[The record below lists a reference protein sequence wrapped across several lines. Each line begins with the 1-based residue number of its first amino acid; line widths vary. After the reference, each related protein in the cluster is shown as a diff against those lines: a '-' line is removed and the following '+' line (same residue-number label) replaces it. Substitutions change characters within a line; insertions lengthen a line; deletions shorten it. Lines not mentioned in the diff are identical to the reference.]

1 MKYCQ
6 RCNTQHPDS
15 SQFCPQCGTQL
26 DYVQTTP
33 PPYGSGYPGGGYPN
47 SGYAYGNDAFSP
59 SGPEGKSR
67 GVAGLLAILVGA
79 LGVHYFYLGKVGGG
93 LLTILLC
100 MVTCTLWSIIPIIQ
114 GILMLCMT
122 NEEFERKYV
131 TNPSVFPLF

>member
-6 RCNTQHPDS
+6 NCNTQHPDS
-15 SQFCPQCGTQL
+15 AQFCPQCGRQL
-26 DYVQTTP
+26 TYVQSTP
-33 PPYGSGYPGGGYPN
+33 PPYGSGNTDNG
-47 SGYAYGNDAFSP
+47 GYAYGNDAFSP

-67 GVAGLLAILVGA
+67 GVAGLLAILIGT

-93 LLTILLC
+93 ILTIILSF
-100 MVTCTLWSIIPIIQ
+100 VTCGLWGIIVLIQ

-131 TNPSVFPLF
+131 TNSSTFPLF

>member
-6 RCNTQHPDS
+6 NCNTRHLDS
-15 SQFCPQCGTQL
+15 TQFCPQCGQPLT
-26 DYVQTTP
+26 YVQTTP
-33 PPYGSGYPGGGYPN
+33 PPYDNGTQN
-47 SGYAYGNDAFSP
+47 SGYTYGNDAFSP

-67 GVAGLLAILVGA
+67 GVAGLLAILLGG

-93 LLTILLC
+93 ILTILLSI
-100 MVTCTLWSIIPIIQ
+100 VTCGIWSIINLIQ

-131 TNPSVFPLF
+131 INPSTFPLF

>member
-6 RCNTQHPDS
+6 HCNTQHPDS
-15 SQFCPQCGTQL
+15 SQYCPQCGSQL
-26 DYVQTTP
+26 VFVQQTP
-33 PPYGSGYPGGGYPN
+33 PPYGNPRYPG
-47 SGYAYGNDAFSP
+47 GYAYGNDAFLP

-67 GVAGLLAILVGA
+67 GVAGLLAILLGGF
-79 LGVHYFYLGKVGGG
+79 GVHYFYLGKVGGG

-100 MVTCTLWSIIPIIQ
+100 AVTCGIWSIIPLIQ

-131 TNPSVFPLF
+131 TNPSTFPLF

>member
-6 RCNTQHPDS
+6 NCNTQHPDS
-15 SQFCPQCGTQL
+15 SQFCPQCGSPL
-26 DYVQTTP
+26 VFVQTTP
-33 PPYGSGYPGGGYPN
+33 PPYGSQYQSG
-47 SGYAYGNDAFSP
+47 GYAYGNDAFSP

-67 GVAGLLAILVGA
+67 GVAGLLAILVGT

-100 MVTCTLWSIIPIIQ
+100 FITCGLWSFLVLVQ

-131 TNPSVFPLF
+131 TNQSSFPLF

>member
-15 SQFCPQCGTQL
+15 MQFCPQCGSPLT
-26 DYVQTTP
+26 YVQQTP
-33 PPYGSGYPGGGYPN
+33 PPYGSNPNPAPGSYYP
-47 SGYAYGNDAFSP
+47 SNDAFAP

-67 GVAGLLAILVGA
+67 GVAGLLAILIGT

-100 MVTCTLWSIIPIIQ
+100 LVTCGLWSVVTLIQ

-122 NEEFERKYV
+122 NEEFEHKYV
-131 TNPSVFPLF
+131 TNPSAFPLF